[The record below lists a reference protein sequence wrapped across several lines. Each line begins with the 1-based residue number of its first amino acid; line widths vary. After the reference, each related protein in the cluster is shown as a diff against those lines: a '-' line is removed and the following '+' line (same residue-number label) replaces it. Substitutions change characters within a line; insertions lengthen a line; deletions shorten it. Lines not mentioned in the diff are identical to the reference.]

1 MQILVIDD
9 DNDVR
14 QLITRFLEGRGH
26 SVEAAAMALGLPSR
40 VSSWWRG
47 DRAPDLIV
55 LDVMMP
61 KMSGEDA
68 LKLLARNSASRT
80 IPVILYSAIDPS
92 EGEALAAG
100 HEQATFV
107 AKTDRL
113 SVLADAISARTA
125 ED

>member
-1 MQILVIDD
+1 MRILVIDD

-26 SVEAAAMALGLPSR
+26 VVESTAMALGLPHR
-40 VSSWWRG
+40 VSGWWRG
-47 DRAPDLIV
+47 ESPPDVIV
-55 LDVMMP
+55 LDIMMP

-68 LKLLARNSASRT
+68 LKLLERNKASRT
-80 IPVILYSAIDPS
+80 IPVILYSAIDPA

-100 HEQATFV
+100 HEQARFV

-113 SVLADAISARTA
+113 SLLADAINACVA
-125 ED
+125 D